1 MTDRILQR
9 WSEPFPEGGGGRR
22 FRGLPQAPGAT
33 RQSGTPRDAAAELQP
48 ICSRCIR
55 VSQRWIVRTAASA
68 ALLAKQTYNPRR
80 AAGVRYAATFG
91 ICHFASV
98 RILIEDVAEI
108 DLDDLNGVMWN
119 QYKVAGYSTLWLS
132 RVDGHPLGRRELDRL
147 EAAVENDFRFDNS
160 EDELA
165 LTFLPK
171 SHYLKVDVV
180 ELDEDD
186 A

>member
-1 MTDRILQR
+1 MTDCILQR
-9 WSEPFPEGGGGRR
+9 WTER
-22 FRGLPQAPGAT
+22 FLKAAEADDFAVFRKHLQRLGAP
-33 RQSGTPRDAAAELQP
+33 GTPRDAALATTYML
-48 ICSRCIR
+48 SMYSGFVALDGARSGFR
-55 VSQRWIVRTAASA
+55 R
-68 ALLAKQTYNPRR
+68 LLAKQTYDPRR
-80 AAGVRYAATFG
+80 ATGVRYAATFG

-165 LTFLPK
+165 LTFFPE